1 MVTSCN
7 YYFKQQLYDNRKQI
21 YLNYVRKIHARPVI
35 KLCIKKKGET
45 TYTNNKVRPKT
56 IVSGSAVILED
67 IGSNYKT
74 LKIMLG
80 RHTRGYWI

>member
-35 KLCIKKKGET
+35 KLCIKKKRLDHLYEQ
-45 TYTNNKVRPKT
+45 
-56 IVSGSAVILED
+56 
-67 IGSNYKT
+67 
-74 LKIMLG
+74 
-80 RHTRGYWI
+80 